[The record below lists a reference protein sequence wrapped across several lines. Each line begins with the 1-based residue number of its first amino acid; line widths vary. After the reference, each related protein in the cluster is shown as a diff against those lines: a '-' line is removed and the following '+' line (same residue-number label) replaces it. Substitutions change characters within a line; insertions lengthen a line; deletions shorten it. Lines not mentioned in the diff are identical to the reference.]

1 MSARSGTAD
10 TVNALSDG
18 QKSPDGA
25 LDGGGR
31 KAQLPAPTTTSPW
44 PRRLILIL
52 LLAPALLWLFAL
64 VVLPHAQLALL
75 SLRERV
81 APHVYEPSLAQ
92 YRTFFAE
99 PLYWQVFVRTA
110 ALSIAATALTLLV
123 AFPIAWV
130 ITKVARGRASSLLF
144 VVCLIPFWVSETVRA
159 LGWLILLRESGV
171 LPALLVKLG
180 LTAVPVELLYH
191 DATIL
196 TGLVYTSLLF
206 MVVPLVSSLESL
218 DNSLIEAAY
227 DLGANG
233 FAILWKIVIPHAAP
247 GMTAGCIVVF
257 MLTLGNYLT
266 PNLLGGKNSQ
276 WFTELIYSQFIVRF
290 NWEQGAAFG
299 FLLLGLST
307 SIVALGLRVSGQRF
321 ADVMRRS

>member
-1 MSARSGTAD
+1 MPELFATRA
-10 TVNALSDG
+10 
-18 QKSPDGA
+18 
-25 LDGGGR
+25 
-31 KAQLPAPTTTSPW
+31 AQ
-44 PRRLILIL
+44 RRLMLAL
-52 LLAPALLWLFAL
+52 LLLPALLWIFAL
-64 VVLPHAQLALL
+64 IVLPHVDLALL
-75 SLRERV
+75 SLRERI
-81 APHVYEPSLAQ
+81 APRQYRASLEQ

-110 ALSIAATALTLLV
+110 VMSALATALTLLV

-130 ITKVARGRASSLLF
+130 VTKVARPRASSLLF
-144 VVCLIPFWVSETVRA
+144 IACLIPFWVSETVRA

-180 LTAVPVELLYH
+180 VTAMPVELLYH

-196 TGLVYTSLLF
+196 VGLVYTSLLF

-227 DLGANG
+227 DLGASG
-233 FAILWKIVIPHAAP
+233 PIVLARIVVPHAVP
-247 GMTAGCIVVF
+247 GITAGCIVVF

-276 WFTELIYSQFIVRF
+276 WFTELIYTQFIVRF

-299 FLLLGLST
+299 FLLLALST
-307 SIVALGLRVSGQRF
+307 AMVAVGLRLSGQRF
-321 ADVMRRS
+321 VDVMRRT

>member
-1 MSARSGTAD
+1 MHG
-10 TVNALSDG
+10 VW
-18 QKSPDGA
+18 Q
-25 LDGGGR
+25 
-31 KAQLPAPTTTSPW
+31 
-44 PRRLILIL
+44 RRLMLTL

-64 VVLPHAQLALL
+64 IVLPHVDLALL
-75 SLRERV
+75 SFRERT
-81 APHVYEPSLAQ
+81 APREYEASLAQ
-92 YRTFFAE
+92 YRTFFTE

-110 ALSIAATALTLLV
+110 IMSVLATALTLV
-123 AFPIAWV
+123 IAFPIAWV

-171 LPALLVKLG
+171 LPALLAKFG
-180 LTAVPVELLYH
+180 ITAVPVELLYH
-191 DATIL
+191 DTTIL

-218 DNSLIEAAY
+218 DDSLIEAAY

-233 FAILWKIVIPHAAP
+233 LSILRRIVIPHAAP
-247 GMTAGCIVVF
+247 GITAGCIVVF

-276 WFTELIYSQFIVRF
+276 WFTELIYTQFIVRF

-299 FLLLGLST
+299 FLLLALST
-307 SIVALGLRVSGQRF
+307 AIVALGLRLSGQRF
-321 ADVMRRS
+321 VDVMRRS

>member
-1 MSARSGTAD
+1 MAETLAVPGPRSW
-10 TVNALSDG
+10 SR
-18 QKSPDGA
+18 Q
-25 LDGGGR
+25 
-31 KAQLPAPTTTSPW
+31 
-44 PRRLILIL
+44 LILTL
-52 LLAPALLWLFAL
+52 LLGPALLWLFAL
-64 VVLPHAQLALL
+64 IVLPHIQLAIL
-75 SLRERV
+75 SFRERM
-81 APHVYEPSLAQ
+81 APHVYAPSFAQ

-99 PLYWQVFVRTA
+99 PLYWEVFVRTA
-110 ALSIAATALTLLV
+110 VLSVAATALTLVV

-130 ITKVARGRASSLLF
+130 ITKVARGRASALLF

-159 LGWLILLRESGV
+159 LGWLILLRQTGV
-171 LPALLVKLG
+171 LPALLVMLG
-180 LTAVPVELLYH
+180 LTSMPVELLYH

-206 MVVPLVSSLESL
+206 MVTPLVSSLESL

-227 DLGANG
+227 DLGASG
-233 FAILWKIVIPHAAP
+233 ASILRTIVIPHAAP
-247 GMTAGCIVVF
+247 GITAGCIVVF

-276 WFTELIYSQFIVRF
+276 WFTELIYTQFIVRF

-307 SIVALGLRVSGQRF
+307 SIVALGLRLSGQRF
-321 ADVMRRS
+321 VDVMRRS

>member
-1 MSARSGTAD
+1 MTSTSAQH
-10 TVNALSDG
+10 LW
-18 QKSPDGA
+18 Q
-25 LDGGGR
+25 
-31 KAQLPAPTTTSPW
+31 
-44 PRRLILIL
+44 RRLVLTL
-52 LLAPALLWLFAL
+52 LLAPALLWLLAL
-64 VVLPHAQLALL
+64 IVLPHIDLALL
-75 SLRERV
+75 SFRARS
-81 APHVYEPSLAQ
+81 APRHYQLSLTQ

-99 PLYWQVFVRTA
+99 PLYWHIFVRTA
-110 ALSIAATALTLLV
+110 LLSAAATALTLV
-123 AFPIAWV
+123 IAFPIAWV
-130 ITKVARGRASSLLF
+130 ITKVAQGRTSALLF

-180 LTAVPVELLYH
+180 ITAVPVELLYH

-227 DLGANG
+227 DLGASG
-233 FAILWKIVIPHAAP
+233 FAILRDIVIPHAAP
-247 GMTAGCIVVF
+247 GITAGCIVVF

-276 WFTELIYSQFIVRF
+276 WFTELIYTQFIVRF

-299 FLLLGLST
+299 FLLLALST
-307 SIVALGLRVSGQRF
+307 TMVALGLRVSGQRF
-321 ADVMRRS
+321 VDVMRRS

>member
-1 MSARSGTAD
+1 MPELFATRA
-10 TVNALSDG
+10 
-18 QKSPDGA
+18 
-25 LDGGGR
+25 
-31 KAQLPAPTTTSPW
+31 AQ
-44 PRRLILIL
+44 RRL
-52 LLAPALLWLFAL
+52 LLALLLLPALLWIFAL
-64 VVLPHAQLALL
+64 IVLPHVDLALL
-75 SLRERV
+75 SLRERI
-81 APHVYEPSLAQ
+81 APRQYRASLEQ

-110 ALSIAATALTLLV
+110 VMSALATALTLLV

-130 ITKVARGRASSLLF
+130 VTKVARPRASSLLF
-144 VVCLIPFWVSETVRA
+144 IACLIPFWVSETVRA

-180 LTAVPVELLYH
+180 VTAMPVELLYH

-196 TGLVYTSLLF
+196 VGLVYTSLLF

-227 DLGANG
+227 DLGASG
-233 FAILWKIVIPHAAP
+233 PIVLARIVVPHAAP
-247 GMTAGCIVVF
+247 GITAGCIVVF

-276 WFTELIYSQFIVRF
+276 WFTELIYTQFIVRF

-299 FLLLGLST
+299 FLLLALST
-307 SIVALGLRVSGQRF
+307 AMVAVGLRLSGQRF
-321 ADVMRRS
+321 VDVMRRT